1 MAKQIPPFSDD
12 SGDDLR
18 ASSDSAVSDQS
29 AASSESV
36 SSTELNLTDHFLI
49 AMPSVQDSGFEGS
62 VVYLCEHNTRG
73 ALGIVINRPTEM
85 TVAALLDKIDLTVSG
100 EPDLNPLHKMPVM
113 SGGPVQE
120 DRGFVLHE
128 PAGSY
133 SSSLKVTTDVAFTTS
148 RDILEAVAGG
158 TGRDRLL
165 VSVGYAGWG
174 AGQLEKEL
182 LANNWLTVQ
191 ANTEIL
197 FDLPLEQRFE
207 AAIRL
212 LGIDPWMLA
221 AEAGHA

>member
-1 MAKQIPPFSDD
+1 MLF
-12 SGDDLR
+12 R
-18 ASSDSAVSDQS
+18 
-29 AASSESV
+29 
-36 SSTELNLTDHFLI
+36 
-49 AMPSVQDSGFEGS
+49 
-62 VVYLCEHNTRG
+62 
-73 ALGIVINRPTEM
+73 
-85 TVAALLDKIDLTVSG
+85 
-100 EPDLNPLHKMPVM
+100 
-113 SGGPVQE
+113 
-120 DRGFVLHE
+120 
-128 PAGSY
+128 
-133 SSSLKVTTDVAFTTS
+133 S

-158 TGRDRLL
+158 TGPDRLL

>member
-1 MAKQIPPFSDD
+1 MAKQIPPFSVD

-18 ASSDSAVSDQS
+18 TSSDSAVSEQTILPSDQ
-29 AASSESV
+29 V
-36 SSTELNLTDHFLI
+36 SSGELNLTDHFLI
-49 AMPSVQDSGFEGS
+49 AMPAIQDSVFEGA
-62 VVYLCEHNTRG
+62 VVYMCEHNARG

-85 TVAALLDKIDLTVSG
+85 TVASLLDKIDLTVSG
-100 EPDLNPLHKMPVM
+100 HPEQNPLHKMPVM

-133 SSSLKVTTDVAFTTS
+133 SSSLKVTPDVAFTTS
-148 RDILEAVAGG
+148 RDILEAVAAGNG
-158 TGRDRLL
+158 PDRVL

-182 LANNWLTVQ
+182 LSNSWLTVQ

-212 LGIDPWMLA
+212 LGIDPWMLT

>member
-18 ASSDSAVSDQS
+18 ASSDPAVSDQS

-36 SSTELNLTDHFLI
+36 STGELNLTDHFLI
-49 AMPSVQDSGFEGS
+49 AMPSVQDSVFEGS

-73 ALGIVINRPTEM
+73 ALGIVINHPTDM

-100 EPDLNPLHKMPVM
+100 EPDLHPLHKMPVM

-133 SSSLKVTTDVAFTTS
+133 SSSLKVTSSVAFTTS

-158 TGRDRLL
+158 TGPDRLL